1 MKSLSSKRKSAFH
14 LGLTGYPLDH
24 SLSPRIHRAGLI
36 ACGLDGDFTLFPIPP
51 QDNPGLQRLADR
63 VRRAEL
69 TGLSV
74 TLPHK
79 ESLFPLLDA
88 LSPEARTI
96 GAVNTLC
103 LRESG
108 LTGFNTD
115 AAGFLGD
122 LRRSFPELGPT
133 GQEESSR
140 EKIALVLGAGGAA
153 RAVVH
158 ALLSDGWQVMLAA
171 RRLQQADGIRRSVD
185 ETDSAPRDGLLR
197 VVDFELTGLNLGAVS
212 LIVNTTPLGMIPR
225 AELCP
230 WPAGRP
236 FPPQASV
243 YDLVYNPRD
252 TELVRRA
259 RQAGLRAV
267 TGIGMLV
274 EQAALAFELW
284 TGGTAP
290 RQAMFAAAIEKAY
303 ETW

>member
-1 MKSLSSKRKSAFH
+1 MKEISFQRKPTFH

-24 SLSPRIHRAGLI
+24 SFSPRMHRAGLR
-36 ACGLDGDFTLFPIPP
+36 ACGLDGDFTLFPIAP
-51 QDNPGLQRLADR
+51 QDTSGLQRLADR
-63 VRRAEL
+63 LRSEEL
-69 TGLSV
+69 AGLSI
-74 TLPHK
+74 TIPHK
-79 ESLFPLLDA
+79 ESLIPLLDA
-88 LSPEARTI
+88 LSPEARVI

-103 LRESG
+103 LRKSG

-115 AAGFLGD
+115 AAGFLKD
-122 LRRSFPELGPT
+122 LHRSFPELARMRQKETP
-133 GQEESSR
+133 R

-171 RRLQQADGIRRSVD
+171 RRLQQAQRIRRTVD
-185 ETDSAPRDGLLR
+185 ESDTSPQEGVLR
-197 VVDFELTGLNLGAVS
+197 PVDFDLTGFDLGVVS

-225 AELCP
+225 ADLCP

-236 FPPQASV
+236 FPPLAAV
-243 YDLVYNPRD
+243 YDLVYNPRE

-259 RQAGLRAV
+259 RQAGLAAV

-284 TGGTAP
+284 TGQTAP
-290 RQAMFAAAIEKAY
+290 RQVMFAAVN
-303 ETW
+303 